1 MLQRGLGQLDIEEDI
16 MNLQGAVSKICDYHE
31 MHNNNLFF
39 ERVHDCIDSCLS
51 LLNPYFEIDELVAI
65 EKSKKARMH
74 EDSEQLNGI
83 YHEVSIKRLH
93 LDLVKQK
100 RDYARMEL
108 TQ

>member
-1 MLQRGLGQLDIEEDI
+1 

-83 YHEVSIKRLH
+83 YHEVSIKRPH
-93 LDLVKQK
+93 FDLVKQK